1 MINNNNN
8 NNIKEEKYICIK
20 IEKNLIRNNATM
32 AQKRQLLRKKGS
44 KKIKEMIIREKIERQ
59 QKQNAIQK
67 KYTAV
72 HYLEM
77 HNAYCDADENSLY

>member
-1 MINNNNN
+1 MPQWLKKDNSS
-8 NNIKEEKYICIK
+8 EK
-20 IEKNLIRNNATM
+20 R
-32 AQKRQLLRKKGS
+32 GS
-44 KKIKEMIIREKIERQ
+44 KKIKKMIIREKIERQ

-77 HNAYCDADENSLY
+77 HNAYCDADENSPY